1 MKRLT
6 LYILLFI
13 ITVSCSSTIK
23 KSREVKNQP
32 IIDYIE
38 TLVPKDSVIYIHEH
52 RLPYNRAVRTME
64 TGTMPDPV
72 YEKYAVN
79 FLKSEY
85 YKKDAWK
92 TLTKK
97 YANDT
102 IDGKW
107 LSTDFKLPHKMITHA
122 YQKELYQ
129 NKVVEIILNR
139 KRIFTFS
146 GVMYYD
152 NNRYAIFSIVIGGN
166 IILSGR
172 IEDALIIM
180 EKKGNKW
187 VYVDKMLN
195 DEFINY

>member
-1 MKRLT
+1 
-6 LYILLFI
+6 
-13 ITVSCSSTIK
+13 
-23 KSREVKNQP
+23 
-32 IIDYIE
+32 
-38 TLVPKDSVIYIHEH
+38 
-52 RLPYNRAVRTME
+52 ME

-79 FLKSEY
+79 FLESEY

-92 TLTKK
+92 ALAQK

-102 IDGKW
+102 INDKW
-107 LSTDFKLPHKMITHA
+107 VNTDFKLPHKMITYA

-129 NKVVEIILNR
+129 KKVVDVIINR
-139 KRIFTFS
+139 KKIFVFS

-180 EKKGNKW
+180 ERKGNKW